1 MLSRLSKVP
10 VAELAKVGEPDI
22 LGIPADLF
30 YQLVHDCM
38 VSLAIS
44 IIKGLRCL
52 TPAFGRSFPWTMPL
66 AGKGQEVP
74 APYATI
80 VPTAVSTVTPNPTV
94 AAMPFAVRPLREEDI
109 PQVKA
114 VEKQAFSTLF
124 PPTSFRRELGNRAA
138 RYWVVEKRD
147 EPGTPRPTTRPPKG
161 IVRRFLRSA
170 RGLSQQGTPNS
181 IVGFLGTWYAADQAH
196 IVSVG
201 VADGYRRR
209 GIGEL
214 LLIAAVEHAI
224 ARETE
229 TITLEVRKSNA
240 AARALYEKYGF
251 IEQGIRKAYYSDNRE
266 DAVIMTTGSI
276 QMERYATQ
284 VAALKQAHQERWGRV
299 EIDVGT

>member
-1 MLSRLSKVP
+1 MLEFS
-10 VAELAKVGEPDI
+10 
-22 LGIPADLF
+22 
-30 YQLVHDCM
+30 Y
-38 VSLAIS
+38 
-44 IIKGLRCL
+44 
-52 TPAFGRSFPWTMPL
+52 
-66 AGKGQEVP
+66 
-74 APYATI
+74 
-80 VPTAVSTVTPNPTV
+80 TAVSTVTSNPAV
-94 AAMPFAVRPLREEDI
+94 AAMPFAVRPLREADI

-114 VEKQAFSTLF
+114 VEKQVFSTLF

-138 RYWVVEKRD
+138 RYWIVENRGETEK
-147 EPGTPRPTTRPPKG
+147 PRPTRPPKG
-161 IVRRFLRSA
+161 IVRRILRSA

-214 LLIAAVEHAI
+214 LLIGAVEHAI
-224 ARETE
+224 SRETE

-276 QMERYATQ
+276 QMERYAAQ
-284 VAALKQAHQERWGRV
+284 VAALKKAHQERWGRA

>member
-1 MLSRLSKVP
+1 MNIIT
-10 VAELAKVGEPDI
+10 PD
-22 LGIPADLF
+22 
-30 YQLVHDCM
+30 
-38 VSLAIS
+38 
-44 IIKGLRCL
+44 
-52 TPAFGRSFPWTMPL
+52 
-66 AGKGQEVP
+66 
-74 APYATI
+74 
-80 VPTAVSTVTPNPTV
+80 PTV
-94 AAMPFAVRPLREEDI
+94 AAMPFAVRPLRETDI
-109 PQVKA
+109 PQVRA

-138 RYWVVEKRD
+138 RYWVVENRD
-147 EPGTPRPTTRPPKG
+147 GREKPPPDPPQGG
-161 IVRRFLRSA
+161 IVRKILGRAIRLRP
-170 RGLSQQGTPNS
+170 RPYQVNNPHS

-201 VADGYRRR
+201 VADGFRRR

-266 DAVIMTTGSI
+266 DAVIMTTASI
-276 QMERYATQ
+276 QMERYATR
-284 VAALKQAHQERWGRV
+284 VATLKRAHQERWGRA
-299 EIDVGT
+299 EIDLGR

>member
-1 MLSRLSKVP
+1 MENR
-10 VAELAKVGEPDI
+10 GE
-22 LGIPADLF
+22 
-30 YQLVHDCM
+30 
-38 VSLAIS
+38 
-44 IIKGLRCL
+44 
-52 TPAFGRSFPWTMPL
+52 T
-66 AGKGQEVP
+66 
-74 APYATI
+74 
-80 VPTAVSTVTPNPTV
+80 
-94 AAMPFAVRPLREEDI
+94 
-109 PQVKA
+109 
-114 VEKQAFSTLF
+114 EK
-124 PPTSFRRELGNRAA
+124 
-138 RYWVVEKRD
+138 
-147 EPGTPRPTTRPPKG
+147 PRPARPPKG
-161 IVRRFLRSA
+161 IVRRILRSA

-251 IEQGIRKAYYSDNRE
+251 IEQGIRKGYYSDNRE

-276 QMERYATQ
+276 QMERYAAQ
-284 VAALKQAHQERWGRV
+284 VAALKQAHQDAGDA
-299 EIDVGT
+299 EIDGDVIGDASLLRRGGAKTISAPRLSKGRSQFDKLLRTSFADVPRPPSRSRRS

>member
-1 MLSRLSKVP
+1 MAVKT
-10 VAELAKVGEPDI
+10 VASD
-22 LGIPADLF
+22 
-30 YQLVHDCM
+30 
-38 VSLAIS
+38 
-44 IIKGLRCL
+44 
-52 TPAFGRSFPWTMPL
+52 
-66 AGKGQEVP
+66 
-74 APYATI
+74 
-80 VPTAVSTVTPNPTV
+80 PTV
-94 AAMPFAVRPLREEDI
+94 AAMPFAVRPLREADI

-147 EPGTPRPTTRPPKG
+147 EQENARPTTRPPRS
-161 IVRRFLRSA
+161 IVRRILRSA
-170 RGLSQQGTPNS
+170 RGLSQEGTPNT

-214 LLIAAVEHAI
+214 LLIAAVEHAT

-229 TITLEVRKSNA
+229 TITLEVRESNA

-251 IEQGIRKAYYSDNRE
+251 IEQGIRKRYYSDNRE
-266 DAVIMTTGSI
+266 DAVIMTTESI
-276 QMERYATQ
+276 QMERYAAR
-284 VAALKQAHQERWGRV
+284 VAELKKSHQERWGLA
-299 EIDVGT
+299 EIDLGA

>member
-1 MLSRLSKVP
+1 MLKFS
-10 VAELAKVGEPDI
+10 
-22 LGIPADLF
+22 
-30 YQLVHDCM
+30 Y
-38 VSLAIS
+38 
-44 IIKGLRCL
+44 
-52 TPAFGRSFPWTMPL
+52 
-66 AGKGQEVP
+66 
-74 APYATI
+74 
-80 VPTAVSTVTPNPTV
+80 TAVSTVTPNPTV
-94 AAMPFAVRPLREEDI
+94 AIMPFSVRPLREADI

-138 RYWVVEKRD
+138 RYWIVEKHG
-147 EPGTPRPTTRPPKG
+147 ETEKPRPARPPKG
-161 IVRRFLRSA
+161 IVRRILRSA
-170 RGLSQQGTPNS
+170 RGLSQQGTSNS

-240 AARALYEKYGF
+240 AARSLYAKYGF
-251 IEQGIRKAYYSDNRE
+251 IEQGIRKGYYSDNRE

-276 QMERYATQ
+276 QMERYAAQ
-284 VAALKQAHQERWGRV
+284 VAALKQAHQDRWGRA
-299 EIDVGT
+299 EIDVGRRNV

>member
-1 MLSRLSKVP
+1 M
-10 VAELAKVGEPDI
+10 
-22 LGIPADLF
+22 
-30 YQLVHDCM
+30 
-38 VSLAIS
+38 
-44 IIKGLRCL
+44 
-52 TPAFGRSFPWTMPL
+52 
-66 AGKGQEVP
+66 
-74 APYATI
+74 
-80 VPTAVSTVTPNPTV
+80 AVKTVTSDPRV
-94 AAMPFAVRPLREEDI
+94 AAMSFAVRPLREADI

-124 PPTSFRRELGNRAA
+124 PPTSFRRELGNHAA
-138 RYWVVEKRD
+138 RYWVVENLDAGEKL
-147 EPGTPRPTTRPPKG
+147 PSNPPQRG
-161 IVRRFLRSA
+161 IVRKILHGATGLRA
-170 RGLSQQGTPNS
+170 RRHENRTPNS

-214 LLIAAVEHAI
+214 LLIAAVEHAT
-224 ARETE
+224 ANGTE

-240 AARALYEKYGF
+240 AAQALYEKYGF

-276 QMERYATQ
+276 QMEQYAAQ
-284 VAALKQAHQERWGRV
+284 VSALKRAHQERWGRA